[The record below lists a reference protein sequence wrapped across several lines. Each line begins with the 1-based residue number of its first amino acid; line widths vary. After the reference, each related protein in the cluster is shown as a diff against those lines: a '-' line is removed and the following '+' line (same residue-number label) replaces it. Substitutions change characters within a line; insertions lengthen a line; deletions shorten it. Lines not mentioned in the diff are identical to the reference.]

1 MGLPVR
7 LFTKLMRW
15 RLAYNS
21 SNGTTTIVSQQEPKT
36 LMFQLLAVSL
46 SFSSSK
52 FHIVFHISKF
62 KEYCSLVREMPEPL
76 LTTDLSMRFEEA
88 ASQPTVTQQE
98 SELLTLIPQLPSYNQ
113 TLLAWTI
120 KHFDSVL
127 QHEKINKMNAQSLA
141 MLLSPALQMSHRLL
155 ACILCHCSSLFED
168 TVLHK

>member
-1 MGLPVR
+1 MYV
-7 LFTKLMRW
+7 
-15 RLAYNS
+15 S
-21 SNGTTTIVSQQEPKT
+21 SLNIVVLDPN
-36 LMFQLLAVSL
+36 LD
-46 SFSSSK
+46 
-52 FHIVFHISKF
+52 
-62 KEYCSLVREMPEPL
+62 REMPEPL

-98 SELLTLIPQLPSYNQ
+98 TELLTLIPQLPSYNQ

-141 MLLSPALQMSHRLL
+141 MLLSPALQMSHRLMV
-155 ACILCHCSSLFED
+155 CILCHCSSLFED